1 MKSLKAL
8 LIVTLM
14 TASVAAMAEGGSDTV
29 MARMEA
35 ARDVAMAHYQQAEKA
50 QAVAAGKQATSNSVE
65 RTN

>member
-14 TASVAAMAEGGSDTV
+14 TASVAAMAEGGGDKV
-29 MARMEA
+29 MARMDA
-35 ARDVAMAHYQQAEKA
+35 ARDTSMAYYQQSEKA
-50 QAVAAGKQATSNSVE
+50 QAVAAGKQAASDSVE

>member
-14 TASVAAMAEGGSDTV
+14 TASVAAMAEGGSDKV
-29 MARMEA
+29 VARMEA
-35 ARDVAMAHYQQAEKA
+35 ARDVSMAHYQQSEKA
-50 QAVAAGKQATSNSVE
+50 QAVAAGKQAGADSVD